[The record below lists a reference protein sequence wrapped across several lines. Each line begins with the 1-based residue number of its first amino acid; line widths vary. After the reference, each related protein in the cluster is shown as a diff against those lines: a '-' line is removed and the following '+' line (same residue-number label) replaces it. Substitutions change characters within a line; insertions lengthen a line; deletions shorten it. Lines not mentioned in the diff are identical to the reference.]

1 MSVFGFITD
10 NKQLTTDNLQQKKM
24 ENKKEMRTWLNNFNL
39 PHPLVI
45 AGPCSAET
53 EEQVLKIA
61 RELKDS
67 KVSVYRAGIWKPRTR
82 PGGFE
87 GVGEIGL
94 KWLQKAKAETGL
106 LMATEVATAAHVKL
120 ALEHDIDVLWIGA
133 RTTVNPFAVQEIAD
147 ALQNTDKI
155 VLVKNPVNPD
165 LALWIGGVE
174 RLYNANIKNLGV
186 IHRGFST
193 YEKTKYRNNPEWQ
206 IAIDFQNKFPDIP
219 LIIDPSHITGNRGMI
234 FQVTQE
240 ALDLNYDGMII
251 ETHIDPDNA
260 WSDAAQQVTPTRLKQ
275 IIFDLTIRKETDDAD
290 EYQTRLAKLRSKID
304 EFDAKLL
311 DVIGKRMKVSEDI
324 GALKKE
330 KNVAVLQ
337 NKRWN
342 EILEKMVNDGNQKG
356 LSEEFI
362 IQFFKA
368 IHQES
373 ITHQEKIFNSEN
385 K

>member
-1 MSVFGFITD
+1 
-10 NKQLTTDNLQQKKM
+10 M
-24 ENKKEMRTWLNNFNL
+24 ENSKSLGTWLDDFKL
-39 PHPLVI
+39 DHPLVL

-61 RELKDS
+61 HELKNSD
-67 KVSVYRAGIWKPRTR
+67 VSIFRAGIWKPRTR

-120 ALEHDIDVLWIGA
+120 AIEHDIDVLWIGA

-147 ALQNTDKI
+147 ALNGTDKI
-155 VLVKNPVNPD
+155 VLIKNPVNPD
-165 LALWIGGVE
+165 LSLWLGGLE
-174 RLYNANIKNLGV
+174 RLYNANIKKLGV

-206 IAIDFQNKFPDIP
+206 IAIDLQNRFPDLP
-219 LIIDPSHITGNRGMI
+219 LICDPSHITGRRDM
-234 FQVTQE
+234 VQE
-240 ALDLNYDGMII
+240 VSQQALDLNYDGLII

-260 WSDAAQQVTPTRLKQ
+260 WSDAAQQVTPATLKQ
-275 IIFDLTIRKETDDAD
+275 MFIDLKMRKPTDENA
-290 EYQTRLAKLRSKID
+290 EWNKALAMQRAYID
-304 EFDAKLL
+304 ELDSKLIDFL
-311 DVIGKRMKVSEDI
+311 GKRMVVAEKI
-324 GALKKE
+324 GQLKKE
-330 KNVAVLQ
+330 KNVAILQ

-342 EILEKMVNDGNQKG
+342 EILGKMILEGSEKG

-362 IQFFKA
+362 LKIFKA

-373 ITHQEKIFNSEN
+373 ISHQEKVIN

>member
-1 MSVFGFITD
+1 
-10 NKQLTTDNLQQKKM
+10 M
-24 ENKKEMRTWLNNFNL
+24 ENKKELRTWLDDFQLN
-39 PHPLVI
+39 HPLVI

-61 RELKDS
+61 HELKNSD
-67 KVSVYRAGIWKPRTR
+67 VSIFRAGIWKPRTR

-147 ALQNTDKI
+147 ALQGTDKI
-155 VLVKNPVNPD
+155 VLLKNPVNPD
-165 LALWIGGVE
+165 LSLWIGGLE
-174 RLYNANIKNLGV
+174 RLYNANIKKLGV

-206 IAIDFQNKFPDIP
+206 IAIDLQNRFPDLP
-219 LIIDPSHITGNRGMI
+219 LICDPSHITGKRDMI
-234 FQVTQE
+234 QE
-240 ALDLNYDGMII
+240 VSQQALDLNYDGLII

-260 WSDAAQQVTPTRLKQ
+260 WSDAAQQVTPATLKQ
-275 IIFDLTIRKETDDAD
+275 MFINLRVRKVTDDEG
-290 EYQTRLAKLRSKID
+290 EYNQKMAKLRMQID
-304 EFDAKLL
+304 EFDGKLL
-311 DVIGKRMKVSEDI
+311 EILGNRMKVADKI
-324 GALKKE
+324 GSLKKE
-330 KNVAVLQ
+330 KNVAILQ
-337 NKRWN
+337 NQRWN
-342 EILEKMVNDGNQKG
+342 EILGKMILEGEEKG
-356 LSEEFI
+356 LSSDFVMLL
-362 IQFFKA
+362 FKA

-373 ITHQEKIFNSEN
+373 ISHQENIF
-385 K
+385 KK

>member
-1 MSVFGFITD
+1 MV
-10 NKQLTTDNLQQKKM
+10 M
-24 ENKKEMRTWLNNFNL
+24 ENKKELRTWLDDFQLN
-39 PHPLVI
+39 HPLVI

-53 EEQVLKIA
+53 EDQVLKIA
-61 RELKDS
+61 HELKNSD
-67 KVSVYRAGIWKPRTR
+67 VSIFRAGIWKPRTR

-147 ALQNTDKI
+147 ALKGTDKI
-155 VLVKNPVNPD
+155 VLLKNPVNPD
-165 LALWIGGVE
+165 LSLWIGGLE
-174 RLYNANIKNLGV
+174 RLYNANIKKLGV

-206 IAIDFQNKFPDIP
+206 IAIDLQNRFPDLP
-219 LIIDPSHITGNRGMI
+219 LICDPSHITGKRDMI
-234 FQVTQE
+234 QE
-240 ALDLNYDGMII
+240 VSQQALDLNYEGLII

-260 WSDAAQQVTPTRLKQ
+260 WSDAAQQVTPATLKQ
-275 IIFDLTIRKETDDAD
+275 MFINLRVRKVSDDES
-290 EYQTRLAKLRSKID
+290 EYNQKMAKLRMQID
-304 EFDAKLL
+304 EFDGKLL
-311 DVIGKRMKVSEDI
+311 EILGNRMKVADKI
-324 GALKKE
+324 GLLKKE
-330 KNVAVLQ
+330 KNVAILQ
-337 NKRWN
+337 NQRWN
-342 EILEKMVNDGNQKG
+342 EILGKMILEGEEKG
-356 LSEEFI
+356 LSNEFVM
-362 IQFFKA
+362 QLFKA

-373 ITHQEKIFNSEN
+373 ITHQEKVIN